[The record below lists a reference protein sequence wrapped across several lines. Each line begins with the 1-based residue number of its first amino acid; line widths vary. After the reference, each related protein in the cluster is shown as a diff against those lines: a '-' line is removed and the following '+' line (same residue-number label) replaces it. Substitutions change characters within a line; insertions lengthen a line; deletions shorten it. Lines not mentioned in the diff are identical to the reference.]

1 MNHLNPAE
9 STATTAEA
17 TATTAR
23 EITDRDALVC
33 STSQVSRTC
42 ARETRRPIAD
52 MLASVKSIR

>member
-1 MNHLNPAE
+1 MNPLNPAE

-33 STSQVSRTC
+33 STSQV
-42 ARETRRPIAD
+42 RPAQEGRH
-52 MLASVKSIR
+52 AGVG